1 MSNIEEK
8 NEELRLI
15 RLPEVLTR
23 TGLSRPSIYRSMS
36 AGVFPKST
44 RFGRATFWASHEVD
58 GWIRN
63 RLAERMEGAAAA

>member
-1 MSNIEEK
+1 MKEEQV
-8 NEELRLI
+8 NTEQLRLI

-58 GWIRN
+58 GWIQQRLDARN
-63 RLAERMEGAAAA
+63 SSK

>member
-8 NEELRLI
+8 NEQLRLI

-36 AGVFPKST
+36 AGDFPRST

-58 GWIRN
+58 GWIRD
-63 RLAERMEGAAAA
+63 RLAERKEAAAA

>member
-1 MSNIEEK
+1 MANTEE
-8 NEELRLI
+8 NTEQLRLI

-36 AGVFPKST
+36 AGQFPKST

-58 GWIRN
+58 GWIRS
-63 RLAERMEGAAAA
+63 RLSERVESAAA